1 MTKEKLNKLGKTLWD
16 IADSLRGAMNA
27 DDFRDYMLSFLFL
40 RYLSDNYETAA
51 KKELGPDYPRLEED
65 DKRAP
70 LSLFYKDLTEKDKAF
85 FEKQMRRKLHY
96 VIEPNHLWNSIAE
109 MARMQDVELLQTL
122 EAGFKYIENHSFDSS
137 FQGLFSEINLN
148 SEKLGKKPAERNAKL
163 ATIITKVSEGIAQ
176 FSTDTDI
183 LGDAYEYLIGE
194 FAAGSGKKAGEFY
207 TPQPISDILSR
218 IVILDSQEPKNGLKK
233 DLKKVMD
240 FASGSGSLL
249 LNVRK
254 RLVKAGGNIG
264 KIYGQEKNITTYN
277 LARMN
282 MLLHGVKDT
291 EFEIHHGDTLLNDWD
306 MLSEMNPAKKLKCDA
321 IVANPP
327 FSYRWEP
334 TEAQGEDFRFK
345 SYGLAPKSAA
355 DFAFL
360 LHGFH
365 FLSDEGTMAIILPHG
380 VLFRG
385 GAESRIRTKLLK
397 DGHIDTVIGLPTNL
411 FFSTGIPV
419 CILILK
425 KCKKYDDVLFI
436 NASEHFEKGK
446 RQNKLREDDIEK
458 IISTYQNREVMG
470 DDEESEKL
478 RYARRVSMDEIE
490 KNDFNLNI
498 SRYVSTAKPEPKIE
512 LAKVNSDLQA
522 IETSINA
529 AGAKHNAFLKELG
542 LALLPGYGVA
552 EKFVGSSAKS
562 KFHKLDC
569 EYAETLED
577 SANRIEFSSREEA
590 EEAGYKP
597 CRTCNP

>member
-1 MTKEKLNKLGKTLWD
+1 MTQEQRTDLGKTLWD
-16 IADSLRGAMNA
+16 IANSLRGAMNA

-51 KKELGPDYPRLEED
+51 KKELGREYPKLAKD
-65 DKRAP
+65 DKRSP
-70 LSLFYKDLTEKDKAF
+70 LVVFYKDLENEDKIY
-85 FEKQMRRKLHY
+85 FETQMRRKLHY
-96 VIEPNHLWNSIAE
+96 EITPKYLWSNIAE
-109 MARMQDVELLQTL
+109 LARTQSDDLLVTL
-122 EAGFKYIENHSFDSS
+122 GKGFDYIENHSFGSS

-148 SEKLGKKPAERNAKL
+148 SEKLGKKPSDRNTKL
-163 ATIITKVSEGIAQ
+163 CTIITKVSEGIAD
-176 FSTDTDI
+176 FSTDSDA

-218 IVILDSQEPKNGLKK
+218 IVVLDSQEPATGIKK
-233 DLKKVMD
+233 KLNKVMD
-240 FASGSGSLL
+240 FTCGSGSLL
-249 LNVRK
+249 LNVRN
-254 RLVKAGGNIG
+254 RLGPNGIG

-291 EFEIHHGDTLLNDWD
+291 EFDIHHGDTLLNDWE

-321 IVANPP
+321 VVANPP

-397 DGHIDTVIGLPTNL
+397 DGHIDTVIGLPANL

-436 NASEHFEKGK
+436 NASGSEHFEKGK
-446 RQNKLREDDIEK
+446 RQNKLREEDSNK
-458 IISTYQNREVMG
+458 IIDTYQHRI
-470 DDEESEKL
+470 EES
-478 RYARRVSMDEIE
+478 RYARRVDLAEIE
-490 KNDFNLNI
+490 KNAFNLNI
-498 SRYVSTAKPEPKIE
+498 SRYVSTAKPE
-512 LAKVNSDLQA
+512 A
-522 IETSINA
+522 SINLSDVNENLTA
-529 AGAKHNAFLKELG
+529 LDKSAKKALKKHNKFLEELG
-542 LALLPGYGVA
+542 LDRLPG
-552 EKFVGSSAKS
+552 
-562 KFHKLDC
+562 
-569 EYAETLED
+569 
-577 SANRIEFSSREEA
+577 
-590 EEAGYKP
+590 
-597 CRTCNP
+597 